1 MTGQNQ
7 CLFLTGLRKQPTFSD
22 VTTGFPLKWHLRD
35 KRTNSI
41 LIMHWCEVYMKS
53 EQWCIISMEFLC
65 TFLRCHITWKSKV
78 ASQNVGCFLRL
89 IFDWTLSMTPSGA
102 WSNTRFSFW
111 LTRMH
116 TWQTVKRICHFIRSQ
131 LMLYFIYPFT
141 AMLKEYV
148 VNIVVQGFYALCF
161 FLDKISLQ
169 LGKLKLTA
177 LHSQNQILVKLLD

>member
-41 LIMHWCEVYMKS
+41 LMMHWCEVYMKS

-116 TWQTVKRICHFIRSQ
+116 TWQTVTLSEANWCFIPYIPS
-131 LMLYFIYPFT
+131 LPCCKNMLWILLCKVFMLCASSWTKYPF
-141 AMLKEYV
+141 
-148 VNIVVQGFYALCF
+148 N
-161 FLDKISLQ
+161 
-169 LGKLKLTA
+169 
-177 LHSQNQILVKLLD
+177 